1 MSYIKWPVIM
11 AILLFPAL
19 SIVLHNAGN
28 TCLYVLLICSIVALI
43 CRCKPMGIGFGQL
56 LKEYWPLHLAM
67 ASLFIAVILNQLSL
81 GAFEARQYD
90 RALRLAVFAPVF
102 WIILAAPLKYLKSV
116 QWAFIVG
123 IIAAVIKI
131 YLGTDGGTSRPSNI
145 GFLLIIAFSDIA
157 LLLGSMTLLSIGWNS
172 RRDKAVILLKFLIFC
187 VSLYITILGQSRG
200 TWIAIPFFV
209 VFGIQFLGGIRIR
222 HKLMVAVLALVVMM
236 AMFSLSSTIQTRIA
250 EAKSDVTQYLDGK
263 NVDTSLGIRLQLWR
277 VSWELFKERPVF
289 GIGRENFSSGLEEFS
304 SKKMISPVAA
314 AFAHSHNE
322 LIFNMTILGIFG
334 LLANLSIYCVPAYY
348 FGREIRHPDRY
359 VRTAAGMGMLLP
371 LGFFI
376 FGLTDLMFFWTV
388 LGGFYCMSVATFLA
402 IIIKRKKNLEQTD
415 I

>member
-1 MSYIKWPVIM
+1 M
-11 AILLFPAL
+11 AIVLFPAL
-19 SIVLHNAGN
+19 SIVLHDAGN
-28 TCLYVLLICSIVALI
+28 ACLYVLLICSIVALI

-81 GAFEARQYD
+81 GTFEARQYD
-90 RALRLAVFAPVF
+90 RAIRLAVFAPVF
-102 WIILAAPLKYLKSV
+102 WIVLAAPLRYLKSV

-131 YLGTDGGTSRPSNI
+131 YVVTDGGTSRPSNI

-157 LLLGSMTLLSIGWNS
+157 LLLGCMTLLSIGWNNRS
-172 RRDKAVILLKFLIFC
+172 EKAVILLKFLIFC

-222 HKLMVAVLALVVMM
+222 HKLMVAVLALAVMTTM
-236 AMFSLSSTIQTRIA
+236 LTFSSTIQTRIA
-250 EAKSDVTQYLDGK
+250 EAKSDVTLYLQGG
-263 NVDTSLGIRLQLWR
+263 NADTSLGIRLQLWR
-277 VSWELFKERPVF
+277 ASWELFKERPIF
-289 GIGRENFSSGLEEFS
+289 GIGRENFGPGLANFS
-304 SKKMISPVAA
+304 SKNMISPVAA
-314 AFAHSHNE
+314 SFAHSHNE
-322 LIFNMTILGIFG
+322 LLFNMTILGIIG
-334 LLANLSIYCVPAYY
+334 LLANLSVYCVPAYY
-348 FGREIRHPDRY
+348 FGREIRHPDSY
-359 VRTAAGMGMLLP
+359 VRTAAGMGVLLS

-415 I
+415 L

>member
-1 MSYIKWPVIM
+1 M
-11 AILLFPAL
+11 AIVLFPAL
-19 SIVLHNAGN
+19 SIVLHDAGN
-28 TCLYVLLICSIVALI
+28 ACLYVLLICSIVALI
-43 CRCKPMGIGFGQL
+43 CRCKPMGIGFGQS

-81 GAFEARQYD
+81 GTFEARQYD
-90 RALRLAVFAPVF
+90 RAIRLAVFAPVF
-102 WIILAAPLKYLKSV
+102 WIILAAPLRYLKSV

-131 YLGTDGGTSRPSNI
+131 YVATDGGTSRPSNI

-157 LLLGSMTLLSIGWNS
+157 LLLGCMTLLSIGWNNRS
-172 RRDKAVILLKFLIFC
+172 EKAVILLKFLIFC

-222 HKLMVAVLALVVMM
+222 HKLMVAVLALAVMTTM
-236 AMFSLSSTIQTRIA
+236 LTFSSTIQTRIA
-250 EAKSDVTQYLDGK
+250 EAKSDVTLYLQGG
-263 NVDTSLGIRLQLWR
+263 NADTSLGIRLQLWR
-277 VSWELFKERPVF
+277 ASWELFKERPIF
-289 GIGRENFSSGLEEFS
+289 GIGRENFGPGLANFS
-304 SKKMISPVAA
+304 SKNMISPVAA
-314 AFAHSHNE
+314 SFAHSHNE
-322 LIFNMTILGIFG
+322 LLFNMTILGIIG
-334 LLANLSIYCVPAYY
+334 LLANLSVYCVPAYY
-348 FGREIRHPDRY
+348 FGREIRHPDSS
-359 VRTAAGMGMLLP
+359 VRTAAGMGVLLS

-415 I
+415 L